1 MTTPFK
7 MKGFG
12 GFGNS
17 PVKNDAKYNEDIKKA
32 YYHENMGGIRPGGK
46 SPNSKKFGPGTE
58 YEAAYKRI
66 GRKGSELKEMFAKV
80 TREN

>member
-7 MKGFG
+7 MKGFS

-32 YYHENMGGIRPGGK
+32 YYHYNMGGIRPGGK
-46 SPNSKKFGPGTE
+46 GNVKKFGPGTE
-58 YEAAYKRI
+58 YEAAYKRV
-66 GRKGSELKEMFAKV
+66 GRTGSELQELFDDV
-80 TREN
+80 TKDD